1 VVCLSLF
8 LCAAVVKIFRI
19 RPTRAVGALIALV
32 GALALGWLHGGG
44 RDLPAFETVRDG
56 WRPSAGYLLD
66 RHGDVIHVRRL
77 DHRVQRRPW
86 ISLDQVSPSLVQA
99 VLAAEDRRFYSHGG
113 VDWRALA
120 RAGLAYVQGEPAG
133 GASTLTMQLVS
144 LLDGT
149 AGRGG
154 RSPLQKLEQM
164 RAAIVL
170 ERDWTKEQIVETY
183 LNLVSLRGEL
193 QGAPAA
199 TQALFGKS
207 PEGLGEG
214 ESVLLA
220 AILPSPNAPV
230 AAVAARGCRIARA
243 AGFHAA
249 CADLE
254 AFGREALSRAGRPA
268 LEPALAP
275 HLATALLRDP
285 GARVASTLD
294 AGIQRLALEALRRQ
308 LIDLSGS
315 GVRDGAAVVLH
326 NATGEVLA
334 YVGSAG
340 PASRAREVDGVAALR
355 QAGSTLKPFLY
366 GLAIERG
373 YVTAASLLEDSPV
386 QVDTGVGLYVP
397 QNYDRDFKGTV
408 SVRTALA
415 SSLNVP
421 AVRLLMLAGVEP
433 LRDRLRD
440 FGYRSLGQP
449 GEHYG
454 YSLALGSADVSLLDQ
469 ANAYRA
475 LANGGVWSA
484 VRLRPDEPAGASRRA
499 LSAAASHI
507 VSDILA
513 DAAARAPTFGLD
525 GPLATGYWAAV
536 KTGTS
541 KNLRDNWCL
550 GYSRDYTVGVWV
562 GNFEGDA
569 MRDVSGTSGAAPA
582 WREIMDA
589 LQARPVG
596 PPAAPPDVVAVPVR
610 FEPPVEPARTEWFVT
625 GTETGLVQLAGAVG
639 RPRIAAPPD
648 GVIVALDPD
657 IPTGNQR
664 LVFVADGVDRL
675 PAAWVLDGEPIGPA
689 DEPVVWAPV
698 PGRHHLALRAD
709 GRELDAVSFRVRGVP
724 RPRLSA
730 AD

>member
-1 VVCLSLF
+1 MT
-8 LCAAVVKIFRI
+8 AGRATGAVLLLGV
-19 RPTRAVGALIALV
+19 
-32 GALALGWLHGGG
+32 ALALAWLGVGGE
-44 RDLPAFETVRDG
+44 RPPAFAVVRDS
-56 WRPSAGYLLD
+56 WRPSAAYLLD
-66 RHGDVIHVRRL
+66 RHGEVIHARRL
-77 DHRVQRRPW
+77 DHRVQRVPW
-86 ISLDQVSPSLVQA
+86 VSLDAMSAPLVRA
-99 VLAAEDRRFYSHGG
+99 VLTAEDRRFHSHAG
-113 VDWRALA
+113 VDWLAVA
-120 RAGLAYVQGEPAG
+120 RAAWAYASGEPVG

-144 LLDGT
+144 LLDVT

-154 RSPLQKLEQM
+154 SRTPGRKLAQM
-164 RAAIVL
+164 RAAVAL
-170 ERDWTKEQIVETY
+170 ERDWTKREILEAY
-183 LNLVSLRGEL
+183 LNRVSLRGEL
-193 QGAPAA
+193 QGVPAA
-199 TQALFGKS
+199 AQALFGKA
-207 PEGLGEG
+207 PEALGEA

-220 AILPSPNAPV
+220 ALLPSPNAPLRV
-230 AAVAARGCRIARA
+230 VAARACRLAGAGGFQTSCTDLQALAR
-243 AGFHAA
+243 
-249 CADLE
+249 E
-254 AFGREALSRAGRPA
+254 SLSRVGRA
-268 LEPALAP
+268 SLDPALAP
-275 HLATALLRDP
+275 HLATALLREP
-285 GARVASTLD
+285 GSRVTSTLD
-294 AGIQRLALEALRRQ
+294 AAIQQRVADVLRRQ
-308 LIDLSGS
+308 LIDLAGG
-315 GVRDGAAVVLH
+315 GVRDGAAVVLD
-326 NATGEVLA
+326 NATGDVLA

-340 PASRAREVDGVAALR
+340 PASRAREVDGAAALR

-373 YVTAASLLEDSPV
+373 YVTAASLLDDTPV
-386 QVDTGVGLYVP
+386 QLDTGVGLYIP

-421 AVRLLMLAGVEP
+421 AVRTLILTGVEAF
-433 LRDRLRD
+433 RDRLRD

-475 LANGGVWSA
+475 LANGGLWSP
-484 VRLRPDEPAGASRRA
+484 RRQRPDEPAGPPRRV
-499 LSAAASHI
+499 LSPAAAHI
-507 VSDILA
+507 VSDILS
-513 DAAARAPTFGLD
+513 DAAARAPTFGLA
-525 GPLATGYWAAV
+525 GPLGTGYWSAV

-589 LQARPVG
+589 LQARPG
-596 PPAAPPDVVAVPVR
+596 GAPAEPPGVVSVAVR
-610 FEPPVEPARTEWFVT
+610 FEPPIEPARPEWFVA
-625 GTETGLVQLAGAVG
+625 GTETSVVQLAGRGG

-648 GVIVALDPD
+648 GLIAALDPD
-657 IPTGNQR
+657 IPPRNQR
-664 LVFVADGVDRL
+664 IVFVAEGVDGL
-675 PAAWVLDGEPIGPA
+675 PAEWILDGEPIGPA
-689 DEPVVWAPV
+689 DEPVRWRPS
-698 PGRHHLALRAD
+698 PGTHRLALRGE

>member
-1 VVCLSLF
+1 
-8 LCAAVVKIFRI
+8 
-19 RPTRAVGALIALV
+19 
-32 GALALGWLHGGG
+32 
-44 RDLPAFETVRDG
+44 
-56 WRPSAGYLLD
+56 
-66 RHGDVIHVRRL
+66 
-77 DHRVQRRPW
+77 
-86 ISLDQVSPSLVQA
+86 
-99 VLAAEDRRFYSHGG
+99 
-113 VDWRALA
+113 
-120 RAGLAYVQGEPAG
+120 
-133 GASTLTMQLVS
+133 
-144 LLDGT
+144 
-149 AGRGG
+149 
-154 RSPLQKLEQM
+154 
-164 RAAIVL
+164 
-170 ERDWTKEQIVETY
+170 
-183 LNLVSLRGEL
+183 LR
-193 QGAPAA
+193 
-199 TQALFGKS
+199 
-207 PEGLGEG
+207 
-214 ESVLLA
+214 
-220 AILPSPNAPV
+220 
-230 AAVAARGCRIARA
+230 
-243 AGFHAA
+243 

-254 AFGREALSRAGRPA
+254 AVARESLSRAGRPA

-275 HLATALLRDP
+275 QVATTVLREP

-315 GVRDGAAVVLH
+315 GVRDGAAVVLD

-340 PASRAREVDGVAALR
+340 PASRSREVDGVAAQR

-421 AVRLLMLAGVEP
+421 AVRLLMVAGVEP
-433 LRDRLRD
+433 FRDRLRD

-475 LANGGVWSA
+475 LANGGLWSP
-484 VRLRPDEPAGASRRA
+484 VRLRPGEPAGAARRV
-499 LSAAASHI
+499 LSAAAAHI

-525 GPLATGYWAAV
+525 GPLATGYWASV

-550 GYSRDYTVGVWV
+550 GYSRDHTVGVWV

-589 LQARPVG
+589 LQGRPAS
-596 PPAAPPDVVAVPVR
+596 PPAAPPGVVAAPVR
-610 FEPPVEPARTEWFVT
+610 FEPPIEPARTEWFVA
-625 GTETGLVQLAGAVG
+625 GTETALVQLAGPRG
-639 RPRIAAPPD
+639 RPSIAAPPD

-657 IPTGNQR
+657 IPAGNQR
-664 LVFVADGVDRL
+664 LVFDAEGVYGL
-675 PAAWVLDGEPIGPA
+675 PAEWVLDGEPIGPA
-689 DEPVVWAPV
+689 GEPVRWAPV
-698 PGRHHLALRAD
+698 PGRHRLALRAG
-709 GRELDAVSFRVRGVP
+709 GRELDAVAFRVRGVP
-724 RPRLSA
+724 RPRLSG

>member
-1 VVCLSLF
+1 MKTPRVIG
-8 LCAAVVKIFRI
+8 AAL
-19 RPTRAVGALIALV
+19 AVGVL
-32 GALALGWLHGGG
+32 LALGWLHAGG
-44 RDLPAFETVRDG
+44 RDPPGFEAVRDG
-56 WRPSAGYLLD
+56 WRPSAAYLLD
-66 RHGDVIHVRRL
+66 RHGEPINVRRI
-77 DHRVQRRPW
+77 DHRMQRRPW
-86 ISLDQVSPSLVQA
+86 VPLEHISPPLVRA
-99 VLAAEDRRFYSHGG
+99 VVAAEDGRFRDHGG
-113 VDWRALA
+113 VDWPAVA
-120 RAGLAYVQGEPAG
+120 RAAVAYLGGEPAG
-133 GASTLTMQLVS
+133 GASTLTMQLAS
-144 LLDGT
+144 LLDGS

-154 RSPLQKLEQM
+154 RSWVQKLRQM
-164 RAAIVL
+164 RAAIAL
-170 ERDWTKEQIVETY
+170 ERRWTKDQILESY
-183 LNLVSLRGEL
+183 LNLVGLRGEL
-193 QGAPAA
+193 QGVPAA
-199 TQALFGKS
+199 TQALFGKT
-207 PEGLGEG
+207 PEALDEA
-214 ESVLLA
+214 ESALLA
-220 AILPSPNAPV
+220 AVLPSPNAPASV
-230 AAVAARGCRIARA
+230 VAARACRIARA
-243 AGFHAA
+243 AGLAA
-249 CADLE
+249 GCADLE
-254 AFGREALSRAGRPA
+254 ALARQSLSRAGRPA
-268 LEPALAP
+268 LEPVLAP
-275 HLATALLRDP
+275 QVAAALLREP
-285 GARVASTLD
+285 GGQVATTLD
-294 AGIQRLALEALRRQ
+294 AGIQRLATEALRRQ
-308 LIDLSGS
+308 LIDLAGS
-315 GVRDGAAVVLH
+315 GVRDGAAVVLD
-326 NATGEVLA
+326 NVTGEVLA

-373 YVTAASLLEDSPV
+373 YVTAASLLEDAPV
-386 QVDTGVGLYVP
+386 QIDTGVGLYVP

-449 GEHYG
+449 AEHYG

-475 LANGGVWSA
+475 LANGGVWSP
-484 VRLRPDEPAGASRRA
+484 VRLRPDAPAGSERRV
-499 LSAAASHI
+499 LSGAAAHI

-589 LQARPVG
+589 LPSIAPG
-596 PPAAPPDVVAVPVR
+596 PPPVPPGVVVERVR
-610 FEPPVEPARTEWFVT
+610 FEPPVEPARTEWFVA

-657 IPTGNQR
+657 IPPGNQR
-664 LVFVADGVDRL
+664 LVFDAQGIQGL
-675 PAAWVLDGEPIGPA
+675 SAEWVLDGVPIGPA
-689 DEPVVWAPV
+689 GEPVRWAPV
-698 PGRHHLALRAD
+698 PGGHRLALQAD

>member
-1 VVCLSLF
+1 
-8 LCAAVVKIFRI
+8 
-19 RPTRAVGALIALV
+19 
-32 GALALGWLHGGG
+32 
-44 RDLPAFETVRDG
+44 
-56 WRPSAGYLLD
+56 
-66 RHGDVIHVRRL
+66 
-77 DHRVQRRPW
+77 
-86 ISLDQVSPSLVQA
+86 
-99 VLAAEDRRFYSHGG
+99 
-113 VDWRALA
+113 
-120 RAGLAYVQGEPAG
+120 
-133 GASTLTMQLVS
+133 
-144 LLDGT
+144 
-149 AGRGG
+149 
-154 RSPLQKLEQM
+154 
-164 RAAIVL
+164 
-170 ERDWTKEQIVETY
+170 
-183 LNLVSLRGEL
+183 
-193 QGAPAA
+193 
-199 TQALFGKS
+199 
-207 PEGLGEG
+207 
-214 ESVLLA
+214 
-220 AILPSPNAPV
+220 
-230 AAVAARGCRIARA
+230 
-243 AGFHAA
+243 
-249 CADLE
+249 
-254 AFGREALSRAGRPA
+254 
-268 LEPALAP
+268 
-275 HLATALLRDP
+275 
-285 GARVASTLD
+285 
-294 AGIQRLALEALRRQ
+294 
-308 LIDLSGS
+308 
-315 GVRDGAAVVLH
+315 VRDGAAVVLD

-355 QAGSTLKPFLY
+355 QAGSTLKPFVY

-373 YVTAASLLEDSPV
+373 YVTAASLLEDAPV
-386 QVDTGVGLYVP
+386 QIDTGVGLYVP

-475 LANGGVWSA
+475 LANGGVWSP
-484 VRLRPDEPAGASRRA
+484 VRLRPGEAAGVPRRV
-499 LSAAASHI
+499 LSEAAAYI
-507 VSDILA
+507 VSDVLA
-513 DAAARAPTFGLD
+513 DPAARAPTFGLD
-525 GPLATGYWAAV
+525 GPLATAYWAAV

-589 LQARPVG
+589 LAARAPG
-596 PPAAPPDVVAVPVR
+596 APPVPPGVVAERVR

-625 GTETGLVQLAGAVG
+625 GTQTGVVQLAGAGG

-657 IPTGNQR
+657 IPPGNQR
-664 LVFVADGVDRL
+664 LVFSAQGVQGL
-675 PAAWVLDGEPIGPA
+675 AAEWVLDGEPIGPA
-689 DEPVVWAPV
+689 GEPVRWAPV
-698 PGRHHLALRAD
+698 PGSHRLVLRAD
-709 GRELDAVSFRVRGVP
+709 GRELDAVAFRVRGVP

>member
-1 VVCLSLF
+1 M
-8 LCAAVVKIFRI
+8 
-19 RPTRAVGALIALV
+19 
-32 GALALGWLHGGG
+32 
-44 RDLPAFETVRDG
+44 
-56 WRPSAGYLLD
+56 
-66 RHGDVIHVRRL
+66 
-77 DHRVQRRPW
+77 QRRPW
-86 ISLDQVSPSLVQA
+86 VPLEHISPPLVRA
-99 VLAAEDRRFYSHGG
+99 VVAAEDGRFRDHGG
-113 VDWRALA
+113 VDWPAVA
-120 RAGLAYVQGEPAG
+120 RAAVAYLGGEPAG
-133 GASTLTMQLVS
+133 GASTLTMQLAS
-144 LLDGT
+144 LLDGS

-154 RSPLQKLEQM
+154 RSWVQKLRQM
-164 RAAIVL
+164 RAAIAL
-170 ERDWTKEQIVETY
+170 ERRWTKDQILESY
-183 LNLVSLRGEL
+183 LNLVGLRGEL
-193 QGAPAA
+193 QGVPAA
-199 TQALFGKS
+199 TQALFGKT
-207 PEGLGEG
+207 PEALDEA
-214 ESVLLA
+214 ESALLA
-220 AILPSPNAPV
+220 AVLPSPNAPASV
-230 AAVAARGCRIARA
+230 VAARACRIARA
-243 AGFHAA
+243 AGLAA
-249 CADLE
+249 GCADLE
-254 AFGREALSRAGRPA
+254 ALARQSLSRAGRPA
-268 LEPALAP
+268 LEPVLAP
-275 HLATALLRDP
+275 QVAAALLREP
-285 GARVASTLD
+285 GGQVATTLD
-294 AGIQRLALEALRRQ
+294 AGIQRLATEALRRQ
-308 LIDLSGS
+308 LIDLAGS
-315 GVRDGAAVVLH
+315 GVRDGAAVVLD
-326 NATGEVLA
+326 NVTGEVLA

-373 YVTAASLLEDSPV
+373 YVTAASLLEDAPV
-386 QVDTGVGLYVP
+386 QIDTGVGLYVP

-449 GEHYG
+449 AEHYG

-475 LANGGVWSA
+475 LANGGVWSP
-484 VRLRPDEPAGASRRA
+484 VRLRPDAPAGSERRV
-499 LSAAASHI
+499 LSGAAAHI

-589 LQARPVG
+589 LPSIAPG
-596 PPAAPPDVVAVPVR
+596 PPPVPPGVVVERVR
-610 FEPPVEPARTEWFVT
+610 FEPPVEPARTEWFVA

-657 IPTGNQR
+657 IPPGNQR
-664 LVFVADGVDRL
+664 LVFDAQGIQGL
-675 PAAWVLDGEPIGPA
+675 SAEWVLDGVPIGPA
-689 DEPVVWAPV
+689 GEPVRWAPV
-698 PGRHHLALRAD
+698 PGGHRLALQAD

>member
-1 VVCLSLF
+1 MKTPRVIG
-8 LCAAVVKIFRI
+8 AAL
-19 RPTRAVGALIALV
+19 AVGVL
-32 GALALGWLHGGG
+32 LALGWLHAGG
-44 RDLPAFETVRDG
+44 RDPPGFEAVRDG
-56 WRPSAGYLLD
+56 WRPSAAYLLD
-66 RHGDVIHVRRL
+66 RHGEPINVRRI
-77 DHRVQRRPW
+77 DHRMQRRPW
-86 ISLDQVSPSLVQA
+86 VPLEHISPPLVRA
-99 VLAAEDRRFYSHGG
+99 VVAAEDGRFRDHGG
-113 VDWRALA
+113 VDWPAVA
-120 RAGLAYVQGEPAG
+120 RAAVAYLGGEPAG
-133 GASTLTMQLVS
+133 GASTLTMQLAS
-144 LLDGT
+144 LLDGS

-154 RSPLQKLEQM
+154 RSWVQKLRQM
-164 RAAIVL
+164 RAAIAL
-170 ERDWTKEQIVETY
+170 ERRWTKDQILESY
-183 LNLVSLRGEL
+183 LNLVGLRGEL
-193 QGAPAA
+193 QGVPAA
-199 TQALFGKS
+199 TQALFGKT
-207 PEGLGEG
+207 PEALDEA
-214 ESVLLA
+214 ESALLA
-220 AILPSPNAPV
+220 AVLPSPNAPASV
-230 AAVAARGCRIARA
+230 VAARACRIARA
-243 AGFHAA
+243 AGLAA
-249 CADLE
+249 GCADLE
-254 AFGREALSRAGRPA
+254 ALARQSLSRAGRPA
-268 LEPALAP
+268 LEPVLAP
-275 HLATALLRDP
+275 QVAAALLREP
-285 GARVASTLD
+285 GGQVATTLD
-294 AGIQRLALEALRRQ
+294 AGIQRLATEALRRQ
-308 LIDLSGS
+308 LIDLAGS
-315 GVRDGAAVVLH
+315 GVRDGAAVVLD
-326 NATGEVLA
+326 NVTGEVLA

-373 YVTAASLLEDSPV
+373 YVTAASLLEDAPV
-386 QVDTGVGLYVP
+386 QIDTGVGLYVP

-449 GEHYG
+449 AEHYG

-475 LANGGVWSA
+475 LANGGVWSP
-484 VRLRPDEPAGASRRA
+484 VRLRPDAPAGSERRV
-499 LSAAASHI
+499 LSGAAAHI

-589 LQARPVG
+589 LPSIAPG
-596 PPAAPPDVVAVPVR
+596 PPPVPPGVVVERVR
-610 FEPPVEPARTEWFVT
+610 FEPPVEPARTEWFVA

-657 IPTGNQR
+657 IPPGNQR
-664 LVFVADGVDRL
+664 LVFDAQGVQGL
-675 PAAWVLDGEPIGPA
+675 SAEWVLDGVPIGPA
-689 DEPVVWAPV
+689 GEPVRWAPV
-698 PGRHHLALRAD
+698 PGGHRLALQAD

>member
-1 VVCLSLF
+1 VLLV
-8 LCAAVVKIFRI
+8 AA
-19 RPTRAVGALIALV
+19 
-32 GALALGWLHGGG
+32 GALALGWLHLGG
-44 RDLPAFETVRDG
+44 RDPPAFAAVRDG
-56 WRPSAGYLLD
+56 WRPSAAYLLD
-66 RHGDVIHVRRL
+66 RHGEPIHVRRI
-77 DHRVQRRPW
+77 DRRVQRRPW
-86 ISLDQVSPSLVQA
+86 VSLDQVSPPLVRA
-99 VLAAEDRRFYSHGG
+99 VVAAEDRRFREHGG
-113 VDWRALA
+113 VDWRAVGRAAVA
-120 RAGLAYVQGEPAG
+120 RLRGEPAG
-133 GASTLTMQLVS
+133 GASTLTMQVAS
-144 LLDGT
+144 LLEGS

-154 RSPLQKLEQM
+154 RSWVQKLGQM
-164 RAAIVL
+164 RAAVALERGWTKDQVL
-170 ERDWTKEQIVETY
+170 EGY
-183 LNLVSLRGEL
+183 LNLVGLRGEL
-193 QGAPAA
+193 QGVPAA

-207 PEGLGEG
+207 PEALDEA
-214 ESVLLA
+214 ESALLA
-220 AILPSPNAPV
+220 AVLPSPNALPP
-230 AAVAARGCRIARA
+230 AIAARACRIARA
-243 AGFHAA
+243 AGFSAD
-249 CADLE
+249 CASLE
-254 AFGREALSRAGRPA
+254 SLARESLSRAGRPA

-275 HLATALLRDP
+275 QVATRLLREP

-294 AGIQRLALEALRRQ
+294 ARVQRLAGEALRRQ
-308 LIDLSGS
+308 LIDLSAS
-315 GVRDGAAVVLH
+315 GVRDGAAVVLD

-355 QAGSTLKPFLY
+355 QAGSTLKPFVY

-373 YVTAASLLEDSPV
+373 YVTAASLLEDAPV
-386 QVDTGVGLYVP
+386 QIDTGVGLYVP

-440 FGYRSLGQP
+440 FGYGSLGQP

-475 LANGGVWSA
+475 LANGGVWSP
-484 VRLRPDEPAGASRRA
+484 VRLRPGEVAGATRRV
-499 LSAAASHI
+499 LSGAAAYI
-507 VSDILA
+507 VSDVLA
-513 DAAARAPTFGLD
+513 DPAARAPTFGLD

-589 LQARPVG
+589 LQDRPAG
-596 PPAAPPDVVAVPVR
+596 PPAAPPGVVAAPVR
-610 FEPPVEPARTEWFVT
+610 FEPPVEPARTEWFIG
-625 GTETGLVQLAGAVG
+625 GTETALVQLAGHGG

-657 IPTGNQR
+657 IPPGNQR
-664 LVFVADGVDRL
+664 VVFSTQGVEGL
-675 PAAWVLDGEPIGPA
+675 AAEWVLDGEPIGPA
-689 DEPVVWAPV
+689 GEPVRWAPV
-698 PGRHHLALRAD
+698 PGSHRLALHAD

>member
-1 VVCLSLF
+1 MTPF
-8 LCAAVVKIFRI
+8 RGAV
-19 RPTRAVGALIALV
+19 AVTLLGAVAT
-32 GALALGWLHGGG
+32 LGWLHLGS
-44 RDLPAFETVRDG
+44 RDPPAFAAVRDG
-56 WRPSAGYLLD
+56 WRPSAAYLLD
-66 RHGDVIHVRRL
+66 RHGEPLHVRRI

-86 ISLDQVSPSLVQA
+86 HPLAEVSPPLVRA
-99 VLAAEDRRFYSHGG
+99 VVAAEDRRFRQHGG
-113 VDWRALA
+113 VDWRAVG
-120 RAGLAYVQGEPAG
+120 RAAVNRLRGQPAG
-133 GASTLTMQLVS
+133 GASTLTMQLAS
-144 LLDGT
+144 LLDGS

-154 RSPLQKLEQM
+154 RSWGQKLRQM
-164 RAAIVL
+164 RAAVAL
-170 ERDWTKEQIVETY
+170 ERRWTKDEILEAY
-183 LNLVSLRGEL
+183 LNLVGLRGEL
-193 QGAPAA
+193 QGVPAA

-207 PEGLGEG
+207 PEALDEA
-214 ESVLLA
+214 ESAVLA
-220 AILPSPNAPV
+220 ATLPSPNAPPPV
-230 AAVAARGCRIARA
+230 VAARACRVALA
-243 AGFHAA
+243 AGFSAD
-249 CADLE
+249 CAGLQGL
-254 AFGREALSRAGRPA
+254 ARESLSRAGRPA

-275 HLATALLRDP
+275 QLATVLLREP

-294 AGIQRLALEALRRQ
+294 ARVQRLVGEALRRQ
-308 LIDLSGS
+308 LIDLAGS
-315 GVRDGAAVVLH
+315 GVRDGAAVVLD

-366 GLAIERG
+366 GLALERG
-373 YVTAASLLEDSPV
+373 YVTAASLVEDAPV
-386 QVDTGVGLYVP
+386 QIDTGVGLYVP

-421 AVRLLMLAGVEP
+421 AVRLLVLAGVEP
-433 LRDRLRD
+433 FRDRLRD
-440 FGYRSLGQP
+440 FGYHSLGQP

-475 LANGGVWSA
+475 LANGGVWGP
-484 VRLRPDEPAGASRRA
+484 VRVRPDDPVDPPRRV
-499 LSAAASHI
+499 LSAAAAYI
-507 VSDILA
+507 LSDILA

-589 LQARPVG
+589 LQPRPAG
-596 PPAAPPDVVAVPVR
+596 APSAPAGVVAAPVR
-610 FEPPVEPARTEWFVT
+610 FEPPLEPARVEWFVA
-625 GTETGLVQLAGAVG
+625 GTEAPLVQLASAGG
-639 RPRIAAPPD
+639 RPRIVSPPD

-657 IPTGNQR
+657 IPPGNQR
-664 LVFVADGVDRL
+664 LVFNAAGVRGVA
-675 PAAWVLDGEPIGPA
+675 AEWVLDGTPIGA
-689 DEPVVWAPV
+689 AGEPVRWAPV
-698 PGRHHLALRAD
+698 PGAHRLVLRAD
-709 GRELDAVSFRVRGVP
+709 GGELDAVSFRVRGAS

>member
-1 VVCLSLF
+1 MRVLRVTGVL
-8 LCAAVVKIFRI
+8 
-19 RPTRAVGALIALV
+19 LV
-32 GALALGWLHGGG
+32 LGVASAFAWLHVGGV
-44 RDLPAFETVRDG
+44 RAPAFETVRDG
-56 WRPSAGYLLD
+56 WRPSAAYLLD
-66 RHGDVIHVRRL
+66 RHGEVIHVRRL

-86 ISLDQVSPSLVQA
+86 VALEQVSPPLVRA
-99 VLAAEDRRFYSHGG
+99 VLAAEDRRFRDHGG
-113 VDWRALA
+113 VDWLAAGRAA
-120 RAGLAYVQGEPAG
+120 AGHLEGEPAG

-144 LLDGT
+144 LLEGT
-149 AGRGG
+149 GG
-154 RSPLQKLEQM
+154 HGGQRRSPLQKIGQM
-164 RAAIVL
+164 RAAIAL
-170 ERDWTKEQIVETY
+170 ERGWTKGQILEAY

-193 QGAPAA
+193 QGVPAA
-199 TQALFGKS
+199 TQALFGKT
-207 PEGLGEG
+207 PEGLDEA
-214 ESVLLA
+214 ESALLA
-220 AILPSPNAPV
+220 AVLPSPNAPPMV
-230 AAVAARGCRIARA
+230 VAARACRIAGA
-243 AGFHAA
+243 AGFTLG

-254 AFGREALSRAGRPA
+254 ALARESLSRAGRPA

-275 HLATALLRDP
+275 QVATTLLREP
-285 GARVASTLD
+285 GAQVASTLD
-294 AGIQRLALEALRRQ
+294 AGVQRLAAEALRRQ
-308 LIDLSGS
+308 LIDLLGS
-315 GVRDGAAVVLH
+315 GVRDGAAVVLD
-326 NATGEVLA
+326 NASGEVLA

-340 PASRAREVDGVAALR
+340 PASRSREVDGVAALR

-433 LRDRLRD
+433 FRDRLRD

-475 LANGGVWSA
+475 LANGGLWSP
-484 VRLRPDEPAGASRRA
+484 VRLRPGEPAGAARRV
-499 LSAAASHI
+499 LSAAAAHI

-513 DAAARAPTFGLD
+513 DAAARAPTFGLE

-550 GYSRDYTVGVWV
+550 GYSRDHTVAVWV

-589 LQARPVG
+589 LQGRPAS
-596 PPAAPPDVVAVPVR
+596 PPAAPPGVVAAPVR
-610 FEPPVEPARTEWFVT
+610 FEPPVEPARTEWFVA
-625 GTETGLVQLAGAVG
+625 GTETGRVQLAGAAG

-657 IPTGNQR
+657 IPAGNQR
-664 LVFVADGVDRL
+664 LVFNAEGVHGL
-675 PAAWVLDGEPIGPA
+675 QAEWVLDGEPIGPA
-689 DEPVVWAPV
+689 GEPVRWAPV
-698 PGRHHLALRAD
+698 PGRHRLALRAG
-709 GRELDAVSFRVRGVP
+709 GRELDAVAFRVRGVP